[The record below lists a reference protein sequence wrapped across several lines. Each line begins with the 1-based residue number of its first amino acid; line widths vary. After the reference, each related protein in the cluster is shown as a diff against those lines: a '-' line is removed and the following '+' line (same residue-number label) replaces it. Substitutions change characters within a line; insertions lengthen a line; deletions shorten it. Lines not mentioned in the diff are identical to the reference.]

1 MSEADFELIHGSGN
15 VFRDLGQANPDAAQL
30 KSMLAAAIIAV
41 LDAEEISVRRAHAI
55 TGFAAADFSRVRQS
69 RLSPFTI
76 DRLLG
81 MLDKLGQEVE
91 FHLDVRPRRRATRT
105 TRKGRQ
111 HRTSVRN
118 SEAGAVRS

>member
-1 MSEADFELIHGSGN
+1 MSDDDLELIHGSGN
-15 VFRDLGQANPDAAQL
+15 IFRDLGQANPDAAQL

-41 LDAEEISVRRAHAI
+41 LDDQAISVRRAHAI

-69 RLSPFTI
+69 RLSLFTI

-81 MLDKLGQEVE
+81 MLDKLGREVE
-91 FHLDVRPRRRATRT
+91 FHLDIRPRRPATKT

-111 HRTSVRN
+111 PRSSVRN
-118 SEAGAVRS
+118 GEPRAARS